1 MKKEFYYLI
10 GFYILLGC
18 SSINDDYEF
27 LESIIGA
34 DYSLKEETNVIILSL
49 DGCIYCLDDVK
60 DKINLD
66 EAIDVIIL
74 FSKNVNTAKIF
85 SKDLAR
91 ERPIYI
97 YQDEIPNGIFSKSE
111 LKITL
116 LNFKNKKIISK
127 KAYEIYQ

>member
-1 MKKEFYYLI
+1 LKKEFYYLI

>member
-127 KAYEIYQ
+127 KAYEIYN